1 VRRPTRLGRG
11 VAAVTIDVVLV
22 FVVFPMLS
30 FVPVIAGLTAL
41 FDTVSRDCGAD
52 CDGPLPAALG
62 AWLIVVVVVQV
73 LYWPVLH
80 WRGKRTV
87 GQSLSERLL
96 GTMESGA

>member
-1 VRRPTRLGRG
+1 
-11 VAAVTIDVVLV
+11 VAIDSVVL

-41 FDTVSRDCGAD
+41 FDTVSQDCGAD
-52 CDGPLPAALG
+52 CDGTLPAAMG
-62 AWLIVVVVVQV
+62 AWLVVVVVVQV
-73 LYWPVLH
+73 LYWPVLR

-87 GQSLSERLL
+87 GQRLSERLL